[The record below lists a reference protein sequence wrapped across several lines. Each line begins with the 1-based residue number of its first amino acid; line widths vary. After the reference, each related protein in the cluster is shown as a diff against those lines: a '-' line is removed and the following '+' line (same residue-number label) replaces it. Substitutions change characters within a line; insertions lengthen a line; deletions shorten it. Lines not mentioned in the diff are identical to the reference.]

1 MKTLKTNYYVGV
13 LLSASRNDLN
23 RMQFF
28 TRKENGKTALYSRT
42 RNFSSEPDARKM
54 EFVGYFCSEESAL
67 DTINVARQEM
77 SDRGLS
83 VPGVTVHSLYKV
95 RKH

>member
-42 RNFSSEPDARKM
+42 RAFASEPNPNRMD
-54 EFVGYFCSEESAL
+54 FVGLFSNDKAAVE
-67 DTINVARQEM
+67 TINDARQEM
-77 SDRGLS
+77 SNRGLS
-83 VPGVTVHSLYKV
+83 VPGVTVHHLG
-95 RKH
+95 R

>member
-1 MKTLKTNYYVGV
+1 MKTLKTSYYVGV

-28 TRKENGKTALYSRT
+28 TRHEKGRTALYSRT
-42 RNFSSEPDARKM
+42 RAFSSEPDTRKM
-54 EFVGYFCSEESAL
+54 EFVGYFPSDVSAVE
-67 DTINVARQEM
+67 TINVARQEM

-83 VPGVTVHSLYKV
+83 VPDVTVHRLSK
-95 RKH
+95 

>member
-28 TRKENGKTALYSRT
+28 TRREKGKTALYART
-42 RNFSSEPDARKM
+42 RSFASEPDTRKM
-54 EFVGYFCSEESAL
+54 YFAGYFSSDSSAL
-67 DTINVARQEM
+67 QAINDARQEM

-83 VPGVTVHSLYKV
+83 VPGVTVHPLS
-95 RKH
+95 R